1 MIPVFNEGTQRYH
14 DPDSGRMVKSPTAA
28 ASTPVGSNLGA
39 SSIVAALRTEFKGL
53 NAHLAF
59 RFDSVIQ
66 AMQGTAADQR
76 DELISGENTDVP
88 PSSDNI
94 TDNTG
99 GKSFMDTL
107 KGLNPFSDGIGTK
120 MSIFLLASGLALLAK
135 FGDKL
140 VKPLADLLEWFDKEG
155 SILDKLKDTKLWQ
168 GTIDGFNKIGER
180 AKEIEA
186 EAKKLIDSF
195 LKTIDGMSVSAKT
208 IETDMKKLLEGVTQV
223 SGFITGAYESV
234 KSFIAKFDTGGEGP
248 RNEYSDGKLDAF
260 ELQAMADTIKTN
272 IKDAIIGFTE
282 DVFKGLKGA
291 ILGATLLGV
300 TLKLLKN
307 HPVIQGIFGGV
318 ARTGTVAAAAG
329 IGASGYAGIAGLLIY
344 GISSTWMNFTD
355 SLEKS
360 LKENNDEFIASDF
373 FGKFFG
379 GNDEGGWMNALGK
392 AFDIGGTGALIG
404 MAVGAVGGPV
414 GILAG
419 GFIGLGIGAVIGGI
433 TGWLGANKMEDFFD
447 KIGTDITNTVDTVV
461 GFFQDVVAGIES
473 AIDGD
478 GFTDGYNKSQGANYE
493 RNKRKHDDAVKTLA
507 SYNSGENRMFNLL
520 GPTMQAKKIKK
531 QEDKIAKYNS
541 LMQDAPQQKFNN
553 LQADINAELEE
564 IKEMEAEIKNNNL
577 YRGIDPFTIAGKTFS
592 PSDVSYQSLIAEKI
606 KKIEAIRA
614 EQDAHRIK
622 YNLSGAAPTAI
633 EIQANAKKAEQKAK
647 RDELYQGYAAMSRA
661 YAQPSAIALDTS
673 TSTTVNA
680 VSTGDLKVDDT
691 SSGARLLSSG
701 VYGTLGLDFLKSQ

>member
-88 PSSDNI
+88 PPETPPETNS
-94 TDNTG
+94 
-99 GKSFMDTL
+99 KSFMDTL
-107 KGLNPFSDGIGTK
+107 RGLNPFQDGIGTK

-180 AKEIEA
+180 AKEIE
-186 EAKKLIDSF
+186 
-195 LKTIDGMSVSAKT
+195 
-208 IETDMKKLLEGVTQV
+208 TDIKKLLEGVTQV

-392 AFDIGGTGALIG
+392 AFDIGATGALIG

-461 GFFQDVVAGIES
+461 GFFQDVVSGIES

-507 SYNSGENRMFNLL
+507 SYNSGENTMFNLL
-520 GPTMQAKKIKK
+520 GPAMQAKKIKK

-564 IKEMEAEIKNNNL
+564 IKEMEAEIKSGNL

-647 RDELYQGYAAMSRA
+647 RDELYQGYAAMSRP

-680 VSTGDLKVDDT
+680 VSTGDLRVDDT

-701 VYGTLGLDFLKSQ
+701 VYSTLGLDFLKKM